1 MINSFNIKYLTL
13 IERGKK
19 WMLNVCLLLNVSPR
33 EITSA
38 GNIIQ
43 CVLVHDNVHYNL
55 QLNIENAKINI

>member
-1 MINSFNIKYLTL
+1 
-13 IERGKK
+13 
-19 WMLNVCLLLNVSPR
+19 MLNVCLLLNVSPR